1 MDILHTMVL
10 RGPNIWTYKPV
21 LEAWVDL
28 GVLEDFPSNKLAGFP
43 ERLEAWL
50 PTLVEHRCTIGERG
64 GFLKRVHDGTWCG
77 HILEHVTLELLSLC
91 GRPSGF
97 GRARDHDRRGYY
109 KVVVS
114 CPEETL
120 TRACLATAHALIRAA
135 IDDAPFD
142 VDARLV
148 ELRAI
153 AAGHE
158 PAPGDLPFAKEA
170 AATLP
175 IVFAT
180 GTRGRPEVARLVA
193 RLLQADGRCTGLA
206 SADGVTVDG
215 RPVHDGPGTC
225 WRAARELL
233 FQPGLQAVVC
243 EVPPRT
249 IVTEGIAFERCQV
262 GVVTDVGEM
271 PELAG
276 HFIDDAE
283 ARYKVVRCAVD
294 IVLPQGAAVLNADD
308 AQVADMARLCDG
320 DVIFFA
326 GSPDH
331 PLLAEHRAAGRR
343 TVFVRGGD
351 VVVATA
357 HTEQVAGP
365 LSLFR
370 RLADDHAP
378 EPHATLAGVAAA
390 WASGVPAERLG
401 SILRSRYPEG

>member
-1 MDILHTMVL
+1 MDILHTMIL

-28 GVLEDFPSNKLAGFP
+28 GVLEDYPSNKLPGFP

-50 PTLVEHRCTIGERG
+50 PTLIEHRCTIGERG

-142 VDARLV
+142 VATRV
-148 ELRAI
+148 AELKAI
-153 AAGHE
+153 AEAH
-158 PAPGDLPFAKEA
+158 APSPRDLPFGKEDA
-170 AATLP
+170 AGLP
-175 IVFAT
+175 IAFVT
-180 GTRGRPEVARLVA
+180 GTRGRAALAGLIA
-193 RLLQADGRCTGLA
+193 RLLQAAGLRTGLA
-206 SADGVTVDG
+206 NAEGVRVDG
-215 RPVHDGPGTC
+215 QPVADLPGTS
-225 WRAARELL
+225 WRGARELL
-233 FQPGLQAVVC
+233 FQPGLQAAVC
-243 EVPPRT
+243 DVPPRT
-249 IVTEGIAFERCQV
+249 IVTEGIAFERCLV
-262 GVVTDVGEM
+262 GVVTDVGDM

-320 DVIFFA
+320 DVIFFGA
-326 GSPDH
+326 SPDS
-331 PLLAEHRAAGRR
+331 PVLAAHRAAGKR
-343 TVFVRGGD
+343 TVTLHEGQIVLATGD
-351 VVVATA
+351 DARAV
-357 HTEQVAGP
+357 GP
-365 LSLFR
+365 LPALPAPA
-370 RLADDHAP
+370 ADPAP
-378 EPHATLAGVAAA
+378 TPHAALAGVAAA
-390 WASGVPAERLG
+390 WALGVTPDVLDR
-401 SILRSRYPEG
+401 ILRS